1 MENQIQTK
9 PQKPKRTLFGKIVKY
24 TFIAFNI
31 IMLIWFVGGMISA
44 SDGINELNSDAEQ
57 AGAVIGTGIG
67 AMLIIFIW
75 VAGDVIL
82 GIMTLL
88 TRAK

>member
-1 MENQIQTK
+1 MENQVQMR

-24 TFIAFNI
+24 AFIAFNI
-31 IMLIWFVGGMISA
+31 IMLIWLVGGMMSA
-44 SDGINELNSDAEQ
+44 SDGISELNSDAEQ

>member
-1 MENQIQTK
+1 MKNQVQMQ

-24 TFIAFNI
+24 TFIIFNI
-31 IMLIWFVGGMISA
+31 IMLIWLIGGMMSA
-44 SDGINELNSDAEQ
+44 SDSISELSSEAEQ

-75 VAGDVIL
+75 VAGDIIL

-88 TRAK
+88 TRPK